1 MENKILGLIGL
12 SAKSGRIAFGAD
24 SVKREIVRGRIRLL
38 ILAENSSEKTKLKF
52 KKIADEAKVP
62 TIFFGTISNLSTA
75 IGKTNKAI
83 LGITDMNFA
92 REIKRIV
99 YSGGD
104 SIG

>member
-24 SVKREIVRGRIRLL
+24 SVKREMLKGKIKLL
-38 ILAENSSEKTKLKF
+38 ILAENSSERTKLKF
-52 KKIADEAKVP
+52 KKIADEPKIP
-62 TIFFGTISNLSTA
+62 IIFFGTISNISNA

-83 LGITDMNFA
+83 LGIMDMNLA
-92 REIKRIV
+92 REIKKI
-99 YSGGD
+99 YNGGD

>member
-24 SVKREIVRGRIRLL
+24 SVKREMLKGKIKLL
-38 ILAENSSEKTKLKF
+38 ILAENSSERTKLKF
-52 KKIADEAKVP
+52 KKIADEAKIP
-62 TIFFGTISNLSTA
+62 IIFFVTISNISNA

-83 LGITDMNFA
+83 LGIMDMNLA
-92 REIKRIV
+92 REIKKI
-99 YSGGD
+99 YNGGD

>member
-24 SVKREIVRGRIRLL
+24 SVKREMLKGKIKLL
-38 ILAENSSEKTKLKF
+38 ILAENSSERTKLKF
-52 KKIADEAKVP
+52 KKIADEAKIP
-62 TIFFGTISNLSTA
+62 IIFFGTISNISNA

-83 LGITDMNFA
+83 LGIMDMNLA
-92 REIKRIV
+92 REIKKI
-99 YSGGD
+99 YNGGD

>member
-1 MENKILGLIGL
+1 M
-12 SAKSGRIAFGAD
+12 AFGAD
-24 SVKREIVRGRIRLL
+24 SVKREIERGRIKLL

-52 KKIADEAKVP
+52 KRMADEARIP
-62 TIFFGTISNLSTA
+62 TICFGTISNLSNA

-83 LGITDMNFA
+83 LGITDINLA
-92 REIKRIV
+92 REIKRLV